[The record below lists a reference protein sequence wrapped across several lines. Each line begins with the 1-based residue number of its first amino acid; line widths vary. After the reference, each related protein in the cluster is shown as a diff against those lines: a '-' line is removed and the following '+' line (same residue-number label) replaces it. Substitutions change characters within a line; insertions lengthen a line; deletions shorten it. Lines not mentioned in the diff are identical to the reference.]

1 MNNIKNGQS
10 AAEQI
15 IEKPIKG
22 WEAYYTIS
30 NDGKVYSI
38 RSGRYLNKGFDK
50 DGYKLVTLSAE
61 GIKRTYRIHR
71 LVAETFVDNPNNKE
85 EVNHKDFNRQ
95 NNWFENLEWVT
106 QKENDD
112 WNKLHD
118 HHGRYDIQKAYTFT
132 NVFNGNS
139 FTILGFKNV
148 LKQLGGS
155 KRNFM
160 HMIQTYAN
168 TGAYIKS
175 GRFKGLRID
184 TEDLKVHRLTANHG
198 VGSSDPKYQSSHEE
212 RDIVTSS
219 LKNEAV
225 TGTNDSNGVE
235 LTTPHED

>member
-1 MNNIKNGQS
+1 MNNVENGKS

-22 WEAYYTIS
+22 WEGYYTIT
-30 NDGKVYSI
+30 NDGRVYSI

-50 DGYKLVTLSAE
+50 DGYRLVTLSVDN
-61 GIKRTYRIHR
+61 IKRTYRVHR
-71 LVAETFVDNPNNKE
+71 LVAETFIENPDNKT

-106 QKENDD
+106 QEENDD
-112 WNKLHD
+112 WSKLYG

-132 NVFNGNS
+132 NVYNGNS

-160 HMIQTYAN
+160 HMVQTYAN
-168 TGAYIKS
+168 TGAYVKS

-184 TEDLKVHRLTANHG
+184 TEDLKVHRLTPNQG
-198 VGSSDPKYQSSHEE
+198 VGSSDPKYQTSEQDE
-212 RDIVTSS
+212 DIVKSAS
-219 LKNEAV
+219 KDVAV
-225 TGTNDSNGVE
+225 TCMREGDDVE
-235 LTTPHED
+235 LTTPRE